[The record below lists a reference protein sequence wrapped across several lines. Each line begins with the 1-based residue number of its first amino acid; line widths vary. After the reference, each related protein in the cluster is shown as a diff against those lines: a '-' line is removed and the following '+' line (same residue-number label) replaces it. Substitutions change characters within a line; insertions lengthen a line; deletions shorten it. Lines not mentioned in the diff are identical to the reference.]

1 MINTFAS
8 SRQSTQLNG
17 IHDSDNE
24 HLLEL
29 TSDELSGLYG
39 GRSAVV
45 KRFVEA
51 IAASAA
57 WDAMKAVW
65 NSRGSSGDPVTTYDD
80 PPGGYYAA

>member
-29 TSDELSGLYG
+29 TSEELSELHG
-39 GRSAVV
+39 GWKGIATGIATEIIIELG
-45 KRFVEA
+45 KA
-51 IAASAA
+51 IWASRNSSESLPAEIAPYHAA
-57 WDAMKAVW
+57 
-65 NSRGSSGDPVTTYDD
+65 
-80 PPGGYYAA
+80 